1 MPTNDELARANR
13 EAEAKAALKKGGAPT
28 VLDGDPIP
36 TLATI
41 PDRYSNPDP
50 STLATLPKG
59 GTNLS
64 YMGHAEVTLALIDV
78 DPLWTWEPF
87 ALDASGG
94 PLITHEG
101 NRLVMW
107 GRLTVLGKTIVGVGT
122 CEARKGDPEKEL
134 IGDFLRNAAMRFGIG
149 TKLWSKATTADPAGR
164 TDEPTYSKAA
174 LDLYEQCRSLPDAA
188 KADLKAFATENQRK
202 VSVAEF
208 DNDRAWREM
217 VASFIA
223 HNKEGK

>member
-28 VLDGDPIP
+28 LLAELTP

-41 PDRYSNPDP
+41 PDKYGNPDP

-59 GTNLS
+59 GANLS

-87 ALDASGG
+87 ALDDKGG

-174 LDLYEQCRSLPDAA
+174 VDLNKACRALTGETRDKFRDFAVERGGVVSPEAFETDKQWAEA
-188 KADLKAFATENQRK
+188 VRQFLKESSK
-202 VSVAEF
+202 
-208 DNDRAWREM
+208 
-217 VASFIA
+217 
-223 HNKEGK
+223 